1 MTNQIPETE
10 LAKIVK
16 EMNGVVLKQ
25 VCNSAHVDQTILKE
39 VTIQAILLNKI
50 ANEVGISDDR
60 FRELGRESES
70 SVQKHLAERALKK
83 SEGAE

>member
-16 EMNGVVLKQ
+16 EMNGVDLKQ
-25 VCNSAHVDQTILKE
+25 VSNSAYVDKTLLKE
-39 VTIQAILLNKI
+39 LTVRGRLISEI

-60 FRELGRESES
+60 FRELGRESELC
-70 SVQKHLAERALKK
+70 VQKHLAERALKK